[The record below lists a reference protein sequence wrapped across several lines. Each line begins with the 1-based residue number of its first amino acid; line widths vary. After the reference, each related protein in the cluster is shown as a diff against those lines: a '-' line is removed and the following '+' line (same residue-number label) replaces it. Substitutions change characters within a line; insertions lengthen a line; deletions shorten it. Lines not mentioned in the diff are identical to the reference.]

1 MQFFSPTKGPM
12 TLDAMFQDIVDYV
25 EEDPKARYRLI
36 IGTDSHTRDDVS
48 FVTAVIIHRVGKG
61 ARYYFTRRRQRLI
74 TSLRQKIYYETSL
87 SLGLGSRLAERL
99 AENGYSQLNVEIHC
113 DVGPRGDTRE
123 LIREIVGMVA
133 GSGFD
138 ARIKPN
144 SYGASKVADK
154 HTK

>member
-1 MQFFSPTKGPM
+1 MQFFSPTKGPL
-12 TLDAMFQDIVDYV
+12 TLDAMFQDIVNYV
-25 EEDPKARYRLI
+25 EEEPKARYRLI
-36 IGTDSHTRDDVS
+36 IGTDSHTRDDIS

-61 ARYYFTRRRQRLI
+61 ARYFFTRRRHRLI
-74 TSLRQKIYYETSL
+74 TSLRQKIYFETSL

-113 DVGPRGDTRE
+113 DVGPKGDTKD